1 MKVKTK
7 RDKFPV
13 CRRWHSMSITIKRLE
28 LLLFVTGY
36 YATIVM
42 PSLKER
48 PAGAYRGYSLLPSWH
63 SGTYG
68 TGQRE

>member
-1 MKVKTK
+1 
-7 RDKFPV
+7 
-13 CRRWHSMSITIKRLE
+13 MSITIKRLE